1 MDPLWLAPVASLSP
15 LDLAGQV
22 SPAIHVRMV
31 VGTKDSLATPE
42 LTEEYAAALR
52 ARHIDVTVTEL
63 PGMEHDILLEPP
75 VFEQLGLL
83 VKEIL
88 EPAAH

>member
-1 MDPLWLAPVASLSP
+1 MSFAAR
-15 LDLAGQV
+15 A
-22 SPAIHVRMV
+22 
-31 VGTKDSLATPE
+31 KDSVVTPA

-75 VFEQLGLL
+75 VFEQLAQL
-83 VKEIL
+83 VSAVA
-88 EPAAH
+88 EPASH